1 MVLEGNF
8 LELTNKQAIDYVNL
22 GDFMRLVFQEFNKAF
37 DSKKKDKNGDS
48 EKKEKADEPL
58 SND

>member
-1 MVLEGNF
+1 
-8 LELTNKQAIDYVNL
+8 
-22 GDFMRLVFQEFNKAF
+22 MRLVFQEFNKAF

-58 SND
+58 SDA